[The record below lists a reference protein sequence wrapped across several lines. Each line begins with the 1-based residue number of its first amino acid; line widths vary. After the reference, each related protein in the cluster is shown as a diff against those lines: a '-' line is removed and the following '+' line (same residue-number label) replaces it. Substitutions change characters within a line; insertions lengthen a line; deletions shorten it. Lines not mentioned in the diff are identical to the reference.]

1 MVFTNVANTVAAE
14 MASGSGDLTITFAAT
29 LLTGTADVQ
38 ALNLSGATSAAT
50 FTVTRYAGDTG
61 TTKVDAA
68 AITSTY
74 SVAANGLDSITDFNF
89 GTATT
94 ATDLIRIDLTST
106 TKVFGNASAVI
117 TVAAGTE
124 ILVLNTTAY
133 ADSSAAQ
140 SAARTLFGSND
151 NAAEAVVIWQDTLG
165 NLNLS
170 LYADA
175 SADATANGT
184 LTNAMVKFVG
194 LNLSSVGSLI
204 GSGDFDIV

>member
-1 MVFTNVANTVAAE
+1 M
-14 MASGSGDLTITFAAT
+14 
-29 LLTGTADVQ
+29 
-38 ALNLSGATSAAT
+38 
-50 FTVTRYAGDTG
+50 
-61 TTKVDAA
+61 
-68 AITSTY
+68 
-74 SVAANGLDSITDFNF
+74 
-89 GTATT
+89 
-94 ATDLIRIDLTST
+94 IRIDLTST

-117 TVAAGTE
+117 TAAAGTE
-124 ILVLNTTAY
+124 ILVLDTTAY

-165 NLNLS
+165 NVNLS

-204 GSGDFDIV
+204 GSADFEIV